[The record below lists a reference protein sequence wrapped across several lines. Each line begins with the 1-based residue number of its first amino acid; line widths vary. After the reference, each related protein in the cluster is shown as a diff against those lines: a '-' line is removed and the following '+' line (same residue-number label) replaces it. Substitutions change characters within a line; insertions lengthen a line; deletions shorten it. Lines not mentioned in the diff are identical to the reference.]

1 MSPEE
6 VRNTLEAALLAAGRP
21 LSVDS
26 LLELL
31 EPASSASPVPQ
42 AVDLPARHLVREALS
57 RMAEEYSGRGIE
69 LREVASGFRIQVRPE
84 YARRLG
90 RLWAERPAH
99 YSRALLETLALI
111 AYRQPVS
118 RAEIEEIRGVGV
130 SSSIFKTLQDRDWV
144 RVVGH
149 RDTPG
154 RPSLFGTTRQF
165 LDDFNLKQLSDLP
178 PLSELQDLDRMTG
191 DLFEAVV
198 AGAAVAEQDTG
209 EGEEGAAP
217 AASPRPPG
225 LPAPEGAHAGEG
237 DA

>member
-6 VRNTLEAALLAAGRP
+6 LRNTLEAALLAAGRP

-26 LLELL
+26 LVELFDP
-31 EPASSASPVPQ
+31 ESPDV
-42 AVDLPARHLVREALS
+42 ALPDRHLVRETLS

-69 LREVASGFRIQVRPE
+69 LQEVASGFRIQVRPE

-90 RLWAERPAH
+90 RLWAERPAR

-154 RPSLFGTTRQF
+154 RPSLYGTTRQF
-165 LDDFNLKQLSDLP
+165 LDDFNLRQLSDLP
-178 PLSELQDLDRMTG
+178 PLSELQDLDRMTA

-198 AGAAVAEQDTG
+198 AGAAVAAEDAG
-209 EGEEGAAP
+209 EGEP
-217 AASPRPPG
+217 
-225 LPAPEGAHAGEG
+225 
-237 DA
+237 

>member
-6 VRNTLEAALLAAGRP
+6 LRNTLEAALLAAGRP

-26 LLELL
+26 LVELFDP
-31 EPASSASPVPQ
+31 ESPDV
-42 AVDLPARHLVREALS
+42 ALPDRHLVRETLS

-69 LREVASGFRIQVRPE
+69 LQEVASGFRIQVRPE

-90 RLWAERPAH
+90 RLWAERPAR

-118 RAEIEEIRGVGV
+118 RAEIEEVRGVGV

-154 RPSLFGTTRQF
+154 RPSLYGTTRQF
-165 LDDFNLKQLSDLP
+165 LDDFNLRQLSDLP
-178 PLSELQDLDRMTG
+178 PLSELQDLDRMTA

-198 AGAAVAEQDTG
+198 AGAAVAAEDAG
-209 EGEEGAAP
+209 EGEP
-217 AASPRPPG
+217 
-225 LPAPEGAHAGEG
+225 
-237 DA
+237 

>member
-6 VRNTLEAALLAAGRP
+6 IRNTLEAALLAAGRP
-21 LSVDS
+21 LPVDS
-26 LLELL
+26 LVELFDLE
-31 EPASSASPVPQ
+31 SPDV
-42 AVDLPARHLVREALS
+42 ALPDRRLVRETLS

-69 LREVASGFRIQVRPE
+69 LREVASGFRIQVLPE

-90 RLWAERPAH
+90 RLWAERPAR

-198 AGAAVAEQDTG
+198 AGAAVAAQDAG

-217 AASPRPPG
+217 AASPRPRG

>member
-6 VRNTLEAALLAAGRP
+6 IRNTLEAALLAAGRP
-21 LSVDS
+21 LPVDS
-26 LLELL
+26 LVELFDLE
-31 EPASSASPVPQ
+31 SPDV
-42 AVDLPARHLVREALS
+42 ALPDRRLVRETLS

-90 RLWAERPAH
+90 RLWAERPAR

-178 PLSELQDLDRMTG
+178 PLSELQDLGRMTG

-198 AGAAVAEQDTG
+198 AGAAVAAQDAG

-217 AASPRPPG
+217 AASPRPRG

>member
-1 MSPEE
+1 VSPEE
-6 VRNTLEAALLAAGRP
+6 LRNTLEAALLAAGRP

-26 LLELL
+26 LVELFDP
-31 EPASSASPVPQ
+31 ESPDV
-42 AVDLPARHLVREALS
+42 ALPDRHLVRETLS

-69 LREVASGFRIQVRPE
+69 LQEVASGFRIQVRPE

-90 RLWAERPAH
+90 RLWAERPAR

-198 AGAAVAEQDTG
+198 AGAAVAAEDAG
-209 EGEEGAAP
+209 EGEP
-217 AASPRPPG
+217 
-225 LPAPEGAHAGEG
+225 
-237 DA
+237 

>member
-26 LLELL
+26 LVELFDP
-31 EPASSASPVPQ
+31 ESPDV
-42 AVDLPARHLVREALS
+42 ALPDRHLVRETLS

-69 LREVASGFRIQVRPE
+69 LQEVASGFRIQVRPE

-90 RLWAERPAH
+90 RLWAERPAR

-118 RAEIEEIRGVGV
+118 RAEIEEVRGVGV

-154 RPSLFGTTRQF
+154 RPSLYGTTRQF
-165 LDDFNLKQLSDLP
+165 LDDFNLRQLSDLP
-178 PLSELQDLDRMTG
+178 PLSELQDLDRMTA

-198 AGAAVAEQDTG
+198 AGAAVAAEDAG
-209 EGEEGAAP
+209 EGEP
-217 AASPRPPG
+217 
-225 LPAPEGAHAGEG
+225 
-237 DA
+237 